1 MNDFLKNLRN
11 TQRTSH
17 QRFPGGGSRKE
28 MEGNYLPGKDRRK
41 LKDRRTPNM
50 GESGAIST
58 DLMEMTASQI
68 QDSLSIIAD
77 SLEKLITQNELLV
90 NAKVD
95 QAQSMDQF
103 FNKFTALLD
112 EKLTQFLNMKAASD
126 TSPSLPKEICI
137 STPSPDN
144 RHTKDEVIAMIRSM
158 RKKKATFSEIAK
170 WLDEEG
176 IPTFSGRGEWHA
188 QTIHRLC
195 KG

>member
-28 MEGNYLPGKDRRK
+28 TDGNYLSGKDRRK

-50 GESGAIST
+50 GDNGAIST

-90 NAKVD
+90 KTKID
-95 QAQSMDQF
+95 QAESMDQF
-103 FNKFTALLD
+103 LNKLTILLD
-112 EKLTQFLNMKAASD
+112 EKTTQFLNMKEDSH
-126 TSPSLPKEICI
+126 TSPPKEICI
-137 STPSPDN
+137 PTPSPEN